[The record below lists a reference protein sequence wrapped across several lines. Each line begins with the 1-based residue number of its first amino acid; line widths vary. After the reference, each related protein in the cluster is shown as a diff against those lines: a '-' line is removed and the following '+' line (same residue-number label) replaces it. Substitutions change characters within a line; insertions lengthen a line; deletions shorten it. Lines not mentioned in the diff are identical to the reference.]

1 MIFYDC
7 TSLKIVE
14 IAEGIT
20 RLKDRMF
27 GNCVSLETITLPAT
41 IEQIEAQIFEGC
53 TNLKTVYVKATT
65 PPDMSYWVFAD
76 NEHQNLNCK
85 IYVPAESVEEY
96 KKASNWSTYAD
107 QIEGYNF

>member
-14 IAEGIT
+14 FAEGIT
-20 RLKDRMF
+20 RLPSRMF
-27 GNCVSLETITLPAT
+27 GNCVSLETITLPAS
-41 IEQIEAQIFEGC
+41 IEQIEDEIFKGC

-65 PPDMSYWVFAD
+65 PPEMWWNVFTD
-76 NEHQNLNCK
+76 NEYQNLNCK
-85 IYVPAESVEEY
+85 IYVPVESVEEY
-96 KKASNWSTYAD
+96 KIAEYWKTYAD

>member
-14 IAEGIT
+14 FAEGIT
-20 RLKDRMF
+20 QLKDRMF
-27 GNCVSLETITLPAT
+27 GNCVSLETITLPAS
-41 IEQIEAQIFEGC
+41 IELIEAQIFEGC

-65 PPDMSYWVFAD
+65 PPEMWYWVFTD
-76 NEHQNLNCK
+76 NEHNNLNCK
-85 IYVPAESVEEY
+85 IYVPVESVEEY

>member
-7 TSLKIVE
+7 TSLKSVKFT
-14 IAEGIT
+14 EGIT
-20 RLKDRMF
+20 TLTDRMF
-27 GNCVSLETITLPAT
+27 GNCSSLETITIPASVT
-41 IEQIEAQIFEGC
+41 RIDGQVFAGC

-65 PPDMSYWVFAD
+65 PPSMSYWVFTD
-76 NEHQNLNCK
+76 NEHNNLDCK

-107 QIEGYNF
+107 QIEGYTF